1 MITKE
6 VNNMKKAT
14 IKGMFF
20 GIMLTLLVEV
30 GIFVYETCDMSTKV
44 TYTYNP
50 SNIMEMVPE
59 ATEFV
64 TIK

>member
-1 MITKE
+1 
-6 VNNMKKAT
+6 MKKAT

-30 GIFVYETCDMSTKV
+30 GIFVYETCDMSTQV

-50 SNIMEMVPE
+50 SNIMEMMPE
-59 ATEFV
+59 STEFV

>member
-1 MITKE
+1 MKE
-6 VNNMKKAT
+6 VNDMKKAT
-14 IKGMFF
+14 IKGMFY

-30 GIFVYETCDMSTKV
+30 GIFVYQTCNMSVQT

-50 SNIMEMVPE
+50 SNIMAMMPE
-59 ATEFV
+59 ATEVV

>member
-1 MITKE
+1 
-6 VNNMKKAT
+6 MKKAT
-14 IKGMFF
+14 IKGMFL

-30 GIFVYETCDMSTKV
+30 GIFVYQTCDVSTQV
-44 TYTYNP
+44 TYAYNP
-50 SNIMEMVPE
+50 SNIMEMMPE

>member
-6 VNNMKKAT
+6 VNNMKKGT
-14 IKGMFF
+14 IKGMFL

-30 GIFVYETCDMSTKV
+30 GIFVYQTCDMSTQV

-50 SNIMEMVPE
+50 SYI
-59 ATEFV
+59 
-64 TIK
+64 I